1 VSDAAGK
8 SRFPRRFS
16 WIFTILFLILYWPN
30 LFLFNYS
37 GVFQR
42 SEDALHDKLFSWD
55 AGRLTPGDPR
65 IILVALDEETG
76 KKFGFPLSR
85 AVQAQVLDSL
95 KKYGAKVAVF
105 DVLFLDTR
113 EHDEELAEASRRF
126 GRTVHLYNV
135 ETRWSSYGK
144 VQLAQ
149 RAAYLPVAPIV
160 KAAWGLGYPNVDRVL
175 DDDGHVRATI
185 LFDDG
190 VQDPTRDDGPAVS
203 VDAVSYSAMT
213 GMPLPDVRKRWGTP
227 TWRRLGLNFRR
238 PKSWLRHPIRDLRG
252 QTDAKGEAVKIAPED
267 VAEVDS
273 PFRRVSALDLLEGTL
288 TPEQKTA
295 LKGAL
300 VIIGS
305 TSLGYYDHYPT
316 PFTPN
321 APGAEFHCNVV
332 DNLLHDDFIR
342 DIPRAYFLPA
352 IIALIW
358 LPMLLQAVSPMA
370 GAIVASSVMLGWWI
384 LGYWGFRHQYYF
396 ELIAPTVALVGAFV
410 GQTVHRVRVEGAEK
424 KAIKSLFG
432 QFVAPE
438 VVEDLANNP
447 EKARLGGEKRD
458 MTILFLDIAHFTT
471 ISEKMSPDDLINF
484 LNKYLSALSQ
494 VLLDQKAVVGNYIGD
509 CIMAFWNAP
518 VLPSGNH
525 RELACLAA
533 IDAQAMMAKLN
544 ETLDPN
550 LPMVPA
556 IRIGLTSGFV
566 TVGMTGSQKK
576 LQYTTLGDEV
586 NLSSRLE
593 GANKFFGSSI
603 MVSEATFEGAKDVV
617 EGRELGRV
625 RVVGKETPV
634 RVFELLG
641 KKGKLTSEWQKA
653 LEAYNR
659 GLALFAKRQYDDAA
673 LAFEEVVKLFPKDG
687 PGNLYM
693 NAARDYAAIPPED
706 NWDGVFNLTA
716 K

>member
-1 VSDAAGK
+1 MSAALK

-16 WIFTILFLILYWPN
+16 WVFTILFLLVYWPN
-30 LFLFNYS
+30 LFFLSNNGLF
-37 GVFQR
+37 QKT
-42 SEDALHDKLFSWD
+42 EDAWHDKMFSWD
-55 AGRLTPGDPR
+55 YARLQPGDR
-65 IILVALDEETG
+65 RVMLLALDEDTG
-76 KKFGFPLSR
+76 T
-85 AVQAQVLDSL
+85 
-95 KKYGAKVAVF
+95 KYGYPLPRNVLVKALDRLKAAGVKVVVF
-105 DVLFLDTR
+105 DMLFLDPSPY
-113 EHDEELAEASRRF
+113 DQELGAATRRF
-126 GRTVHLYNV
+126 GKAVHLYNV
-135 ETRWSSYGK
+135 ETRYSTYGK

-149 RAAYLPVAPIV
+149 RGAFLPVGPVA

-175 DDDGHVRATI
+175 DDDGHVRSTI

-190 VQDPTRDDGPAVS
+190 VQDPTREDGPAVS
-203 VDAVSYSAMT
+203 VDAVAFSAMT
-213 GMPLPDVRKRWGTP
+213 DTPMTEIRKRWGTP
-227 TWRRLGLNFRR
+227 LYRRLSLNFRR
-238 PKSWLRHPIRDLRG
+238 PVSWLRHPIRDRRG
-252 QTDAKGEAVKIAPED
+252 QKNAKGEEVVINTDD

-273 PFRRVSALDLLEGTL
+273 PFRRVSALDLLDDKL
-288 TPEQKTA
+288 TQEQRDA
-295 LKGAL
+295 LKGA
-300 VIIGS
+300 VVVVGS

-321 APGAEFHCNVV
+321 APGAEFHCNVI
-332 DNLLHDDFIR
+332 DNMLHDDFVR
-342 DIPRAYFLPA
+342 DIPRLYILPL
-352 IIALIW
+352 IIGLIW
-358 LPMLLQAVSPMA
+358 LPMLLQSVSPVA
-370 GAIVASSVMLGWWI
+370 GAGVTLGVLLGWWI
-384 LGYWGFRHQYYF
+384 AGFWGFRHHYYWEF
-396 ELIAPTVALVGAFV
+396 IAPTVALIGAFV

-424 KAIKSLFG
+424 KAIKGLFG

-458 MTILFLDIAHFTT
+458 MTMLFLDIAHFTT

-494 VLLDQKAVVGNYIGD
+494 VMLDQKAVVGNYIGD

-518 VLPSGNH
+518 VLPAADH
-525 RELACLAA
+525 RALACLAA
-533 IDAQAMMAKLN
+533 IDAQAMMAELN
-544 ETLDPN
+544 KNLDPN
-550 LPMVPA
+550 LPEVPA
-556 IRIGLTSGFV
+556 IRIGLNSGFV

-593 GANKFFGSSI
+593 GANKFFGSAI
-603 MVSEATFEGAKDVV
+603 MVSESTYEGAKDAV
-617 EGRELGRV
+617 EARELGRV

-641 KKGKLTSEWQKA
+641 KKGGLSPEWQKA

-659 GLALFAKRQYDDAA
+659 GLALFGKRKYDEAA
-673 LAFEEVVKLFPKDG
+673 VAFEEVVRLFPKDG

-706 NWDGVFNLTA
+706 SWDGVFNLTA